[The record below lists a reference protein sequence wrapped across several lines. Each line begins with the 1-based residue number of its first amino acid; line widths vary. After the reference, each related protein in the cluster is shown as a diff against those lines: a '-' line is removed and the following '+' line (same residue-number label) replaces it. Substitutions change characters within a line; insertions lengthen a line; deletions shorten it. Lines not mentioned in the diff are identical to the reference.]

1 MCFYSSEKKQPEYR
15 DDFYQGF
22 GLGDDD
28 IDFSDKLSHST
39 LLMDT
44 DSQFRSD
51 LDSSFSQLSDIND
64 LEEPMKSS
72 KQLSSF
78 SKFKKDQRRT
88 ADSVDGSDN
97 DSNNGEAELRIKL
110 AEPEQKMEDADIQ
123 PSKPQKKRRR
133 RRDVVFKR
141 ILRECRRFFQVQL
154 SDLTG
159 FVASKKPRKDDYIYR

>member
-1 MCFYSSEKKQPEYR
+1 MHESK
-15 DDFYQGF
+15 DDFYHGF
-22 GLGDDD
+22 GEEEEYN
-28 IDFSDKLSHST
+28 FSEHLSNST

-44 DSQFRSD
+44 DSQLRSE

-64 LEEPMKSS
+64 LEEPVRTST

-88 ADSVDGSDN
+88 ADSIDGSDN
-97 DSNNGEAELRIKL
+97 GSDGGEPELRIKL
-110 AEPEQKMEDADIQ
+110 DDCEEKVDQPEAVPQ
-123 PSKPQKKRRR
+123 PKPQKKRRR